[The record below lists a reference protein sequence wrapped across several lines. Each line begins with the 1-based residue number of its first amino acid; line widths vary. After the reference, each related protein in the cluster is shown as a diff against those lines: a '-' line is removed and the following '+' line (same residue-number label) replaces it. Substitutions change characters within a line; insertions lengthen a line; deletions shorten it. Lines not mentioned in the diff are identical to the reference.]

1 VDADRDLAMRDPD
14 AIQRARNQLHD
25 EMECQFIQFEF

>member
-1 VDADRDLAMRDPD
+1 MRDPD

-25 EMECQFIQFEF
+25 EMECHKFIQFEF